1 MLKNIS
7 PIGINDELSKTVI
20 YQIENIYPTYL
31 FISSSGDVLMNKY
44 SNRFICILLFWEVE

>member
-7 PIGINDELSKTVI
+7 PIGINDEVSKTVI

-31 FISSSGDVLMNKY
+31 FICSSGDVLVNKY
-44 SNRFICILLFWEVE
+44 SNRFICNLTIWGR